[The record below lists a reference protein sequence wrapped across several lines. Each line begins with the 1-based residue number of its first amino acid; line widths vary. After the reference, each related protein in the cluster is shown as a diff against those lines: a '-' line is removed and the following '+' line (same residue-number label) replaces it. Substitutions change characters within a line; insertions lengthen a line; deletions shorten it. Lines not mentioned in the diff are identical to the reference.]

1 MYTTT
6 HKTQKLL
13 QCCSIRFV
21 LMSVMSDMC
30 GKWKLESRDEN
41 FESFLT
47 CRGVG
52 WFLRKMMTTPANVHQ
67 EYKLSQDNKTFT
79 RIISSMGWSTSYD
92 MPTEGEYCPTK
103 TLSGKPEVGR
113 LFETSDG
120 NLILEMRYVD
130 TGNVAEIVRHRVED
144 NKLLL
149 EMQCEDIIAKEVYTK
164 CDS

>member
-1 MYTTT
+1 
-6 HKTQKLL
+6 
-13 QCCSIRFV
+13 
-21 LMSVMSDMC
+21 MSDMC

-52 WFLRKMMTTPANVHQ
+52 WFLRKMTTTPANVHQ

-103 TLSGKPEVGR
+103 TLSGWFLEAASPSKSCHLGR
-113 LFETSDG
+113 LLDLDG
-120 NLILEMRYVD
+120 RAN
-130 TGNVAEIVRHRVED
+130 T
-144 NKLLL
+144 
-149 EMQCEDIIAKEVYTK
+149 
-164 CDS
+164 